1 MNRYSIYISKR
12 YLLFVSLDI
21 CKHIT
26 LINFRALFCIYFY
39 QLTTQCGRYF
49 YKFAPRSKNVAE
61 LLALLYSLPTNGST
75 AGAASPSPWNSQ
87 NTCPLTG
94 ATMASAFACLNAV
107 ASSML
112 TLAPSLASLA
122 FCKSAKKFFL
132 A

>member
-61 LLALLYSLPTNGST
+61 LLAFFVFFTNEWLYCRSGFTITLEF
-75 AGAASPSPWNSQ
+75 Q